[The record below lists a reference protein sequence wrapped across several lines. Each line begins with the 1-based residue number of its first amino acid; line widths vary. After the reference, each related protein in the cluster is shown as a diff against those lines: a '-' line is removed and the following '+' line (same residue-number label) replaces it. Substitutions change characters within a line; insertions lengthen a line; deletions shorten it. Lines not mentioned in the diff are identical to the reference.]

1 VRGRFY
7 RRQRL
12 VLQVASTSPR
22 LSSYR
27 DVSQALCVSFRFLV
41 AADGASS
48 IVQPPTPRALQ
59 PLFGTKMLFA
69 SDTQIIRRPL
79 RWQQRVVAVV
89 RDALPSVYFCNILR
103 RYIIDAV
110 AASPEA
116 EATLLHSWPN
126 FNFCCGHDT
135 VFVHARTPSSPAHHR
150 WEFLL
155 PPGSAAPCS
164 SSLLRTV
171 GVQPSLVRILREV
184 YDTPSCQCS
193 ALARRLHFI
202 ILHTF
207 TRLLQVPYTFHSRV
221 SSHWTFAD
229 RVALVGDAAHCMPPF
244 RAQGLASG
252 LRDASNMCW
261 KIASVLS
268 ARAHARLLDTYQLER
283 LPHVQAAIAAAE
295 GMGSMIC
302 LRRPKIVWRLKNR
315 AFALVNSMGLFR
327 LLFRF
332 FTPSLC
338 IPRGLLSRR
347 SFGAAAAAVGAP
359 VPNACTTALCGAPHL
374 CFDEQFW
381 SVRGGKLRW
390 CLVVAHDGGEDEQ
403 AWQMGF
409 NAAKTLR
416 AELDAVE
423 AVRCAS
429 GSAMGL
435 WLRSVGGRAALVR

>member
-1 VRGRFY
+1 MSLKHSMFPSDF
-7 RRQRL
+7 L
-12 VLQVASTSPR
+12 WLQTAPPASCNTPPPSP
-22 LSSYR
+22 
-27 DVSQALCVSFRFLV
+27 
-41 AADGASS
+41 
-48 IVQPPTPRALQ
+48 PPPRALQ
-59 PLFGTKMLFA
+59 PLFGTKIYLLQIRKSFGALFA
-69 SDTQIIRRPL
+69 GSSASSQ
-79 RWQQRVVAVV
+79 W
-89 RDALPSVYFCNILR
+89 
-103 RYIIDAV
+103 YIIDAV

-116 EATLLHSWPN
+116 EAALLHSWPD

-184 YDTPSCQCS
+184 CH
-193 ALARRLHFI
+193 ALVPVQRARGGRLHI
-202 ILHTF
+202 ILLYTF
-207 TRLLQVPYTFHSRV
+207 TRLQQVPYTFHSRI

-252 LRDASNMCW
+252 LRDASNICW

-268 ARAHARLLDTYQLER
+268 AGAHARLLDTYRLER

-295 GMGSMIC
+295 GMGRMIC

-315 AFALVNSMGLFR
+315 AFALVNSIGLFR

-338 IPRGLLSRR
+338 IPRGLLSSR

-359 VPNACTTALCGAPHL
+359 VPNACTTALHGAPHA

-381 SVRGGKLRW
+381 SARCGKLRW
-390 CLVVAHDGGEDEQ
+390 CLVIAHGGGEDEQ
-403 AWQMGF
+403 AWQLEF

-416 AELDAVE
+416 GELDAVE
-423 AVRCAS
+423 AVQCAS
-429 GSAMGL
+429 GSGMGL
-435 WLRSVGGRAALVR
+435 WLRSVGSRAALVR

>member
-1 VRGRFY
+1 MTLCFLQISRRCRRRLQQRATPHPKHYNRFFALNFY
-7 RRQRL
+7 LHQIRKSFGAL
-12 VLQVASTSPR
+12 FAG
-22 LSSYR
+22 SS
-27 DVSQALCVSFRFLV
+27 
-41 AADGASS
+41 ASS
-48 IVQPPTPRALQ
+48 Q
-59 PLFGTKMLFA
+59 
-69 SDTQIIRRPL
+69 
-79 RWQQRVVAVV
+79 W
-89 RDALPSVYFCNILR
+89 
-103 RYIIDAV
+103 YIIDAV

-116 EATLLHSWPN
+116 EATLLHNWPD

-184 YDTPSCQCS
+184 CP
-193 ALARRLHFI
+193 AHVPVHRAHPGILHFV
-202 ILHTF
+202 ILHAF
-207 TRLLQVPYTFHSRV
+207 TRLLQVPYTFHSRI
-221 SSHWTFAD
+221 SSEWTFAH

-252 LRDASNMCW
+252 LRDASNICW

-268 ARAHARLLDTYQLER
+268 TGAHARLLDTYQLER

-315 AFALVNSMGLFR
+315 AFSLVNSIGLFR

-338 IPRGLLSRR
+338 IPRGLISSR

-359 VPNACTTALCGAPHL
+359 VPNACTTAPHGAPHL
-374 CFDEQFW
+374 CFDAQFW
-381 SVRGGKLRW
+381 SARGGKLRW
-390 CLVVAHDGGEDEQ
+390 CLVIAHGGDEGDQ
-403 AWQMGF
+403 AWQLDF

-423 AVRCAS
+423 AVHCAS
-429 GSAMGL
+429 GSAMEM
-435 WLRSVGGRAALVR
+435 WLRNVGSRAALVR